1 MFSEDVR
8 RLLGKQAFARLATLL
23 PDGSPQMTVMWFRE
37 VDGVLR
43 MITPA
48 GSRKVANLERDNRVA
63 VIVEDPENPYHFVE
77 IRGHIEIIR
86 DDAAARVEM
95 VPIAERYIGDKAEA
109 FAGALSDAPRVILEI
124 HPRKVLHR
132 PGRKPGSGAASNH

>member
-1 MFSEDVR
+1 MFDDDVLE
-8 RLLGKQAFARLATLL
+8 LLHKPSFARLATLL
-23 PDGSPQMTVMWFRE
+23 PGGAPQMTVMWFRE

-48 GSRKVANLERDNRVA
+48 STKKVANLERDNRVA
-63 VIVEDPENPYHFVE
+63 VIIEDPENPYDFVE
-77 IRGHIEIIR
+77 IRGQIEVVR

-95 VPIAERYIGDKAEA
+95 VSIAKRYIGERSGA
-109 FAGALSDAPRVILEI
+109 FAGGLSDAPRVILEI

-132 PGRKPGSGAASNH
+132 PGKRPGEGAASSH